1 MMAGAE
7 GDTATFTGLYRELC
21 GVLHALLDTA
31 GTNFIDGAYDKA
43 IHRLSEPDFPL
54 RLLPPY
60 ESLSRETFERY
71 RDSVAADFPSWMPPT
86 R

>member
-1 MMAGAE
+1 M
-7 GDTATFTGLYRELC
+7 
-21 GVLHALLDTA
+21 LHTLLDTA
-31 GTNFIDGAYDKA
+31 GTSFIDGAYDKA

-60 ESLSRETFERY
+60 ETTSVEVFERY
-71 RDSVAADFPSWMPPT
+71 RDTLAADFPDWLPPK